1 MHSWLL
7 DLKSRTS
14 SSRYL
19 EFKEFDLKT
28 TNVGLAIAGNRSF
41 MDIMRDPNKTITTKT
56 LDKISR
62 YVLELRGQL
71 NLNLNLKEEK

>member
-1 MHSWLL
+1 MNSKELAL
-7 DLKSRTS
+7 RE
-14 SSRYL
+14 L
-19 EFKEFDLKT
+19 EAVIKEFNLKT

-41 MDIMRDPNKTITTKT
+41 MNIMRDPNKTITTKT

-71 NLNLNLKEEK
+71 NLNLNLNLNLKEEK